1 MQKQPFPVRGGGE
14 GGVKSLRTMEGGQ
27 NILGLR
33 GPIWGGGCTFAGGG
47 VSGQYPITCHVN
59 ICEGCECLDLVLTP
73 TLTIMIAML

>member
-1 MQKQPFPVRGGGE
+1 MKNAEAAISSKRGGG

-33 GPIWGGGCTFAGGG
+33 GPIWAGGG